1 MKKHLLPFLGGLLL
15 LCSQLYAQ
23 SREVT
28 GTVTSKDDGSL
39 LPGVSI
45 RLAGTSTGALT
56 NDKGEYTINARAGQT
71 LTFSFV
77 GFLNQEVKVPES
89 GPLDVALSLDE
100 LALNEVVITAGGL
113 TAQRRELGN
122 QATTVKAQDIVQGKP
137 ISVAASLAGRVPG
150 LLVMG
155 VSSGVNPNYRL
166 VLRGNR
172 SLTGNNQALVVIDN
186 IISTTD
192 ILGNINP
199 EDIDDIQVLNGAGA
213 AALYGSDASNGALIV
228 TTKKGKSGKTEFK
241 VSNTTTLERVSFLP
255 QLQNGFG
262 SGTTPDDV
270 PEYTPYENQQY
281 GPAYD
286 GSSVEIGKPLQD
298 GSIQHVPYSTKN
310 FREDFWNTGIA
321 NQTDLSVT
329 SGDEKGTFYLS
340 GQYFNQRSTVPYDKY
355 KRYSLRANIVR
366 HIYKNLTAS
375 FNTNFIANR
384 TDQSS
389 QTGTAYQNLLMSPG
403 QVDVT
408 KYEDWKNN
416 PFANPNGYFNE
427 YYQNPY
433 FTLANNRL
441 ADRSDYLQ
449 GNMELKWNP
458 IKPLTLTY
466 RVGISTRNL
475 SGKVTT
481 GKFIYSDYTK
491 SISGSSKTDIAG
503 SVADYSGFTT
513 QLVNDFL
520 AEYRTNLNADFNLNV
535 VLGTTVREN
544 STKAMAIAANGL
556 VIDGLYNV
564 GNSLSNPTA
573 IESNYK
579 ARQIGVYGEARLGFK
594 EYLYLHVTGRND
606 WRSILAKENRS
617 FFYPSADISFIASDA
632 IPALTNSNFLESL
645 KLRAG
650 YSKVG
655 QVNLGASRTFGQVP
669 LSNLGAYALN
679 STFSQAFGY
688 PYSSGAGFTL
698 DNTLVSANLKPEIT
712 TGLEGG
718 VDFELAKLGIG
729 GSLTY
734 YKTNTV
740 DQTITVLIPNSTGY
754 GFLTTNVGE
763 VQNNGIEATLHI
775 TPIKTSSGLQVD
787 LSANY
792 THNTNK
798 VISLSDQSQE
808 LVLSSSGTAARV
820 LAKVGSPFPLL
831 QTTRYNRDD
840 NGRII
845 VDSKTGYPSTNGTFF
860 DAGITNPP
868 HILGL
873 NGGLKYKK
881 LRFNVLFEYRNGHY
895 IYNAISTG
903 YDFSG
908 AGVRTGWYNRDRFVI
923 PNSSYQDSEGNYV
936 ANTNIAVRSGG
947 ADFWTD
953 GTRNTGIGE
962 NYANSAGFWKLREMS
977 VGFDFPSSLL
987 SATKVIKAASLSI
1000 QGRNLFIWVPKS
1012 NLYTDPEYS
1021 SNGADSNAVGFTTLG
1036 QTPPA
1041 RYFGGTL
1048 SLTF

>member
-1 MKKHLLPFLGGLLL
+1 MKKNLLLFLGGLLL
-15 LCSQLYAQ
+15 LCSHAYAQ

-28 GTVTSKDDGSL
+28 GTVTSKDDGSV

-45 RLAGTSTGALT
+45 RIPGTNTGTLT
-56 NDKGEYTINARAGQT
+56 NDQGEYSINARPGQT
-71 LTFSFV
+71 LIFSFV
-77 GFLNQEVKVPES
+77 GFLNQELKAPAS
-89 GPLDVALSLDE
+89 GNLDVVLTLDE

-122 QATTVKAQDIVQGKP
+122 QSTTVKAQDIVQGKP

-186 IISTTD
+186 IISTND
-192 ILGNINP
+192 ILGNLNP
-199 EDIDDIQVLNGAGA
+199 EDIEDIQVLNGAGA

-228 TTKKGKSGKTEFK
+228 TTKKGKSGVTQFR
-241 VSNTTTLERVSFLP
+241 VSNTTTLEKVSFLP

-270 PEYTPYENQQY
+270 PTYTPYENQQY
-281 GPAYD
+281 GPAFD
-286 GSSVEIGKPLQD
+286 GSMVNIGKPLQD
-298 GSIQHVPYSTKN
+298 GSIQQVPYSAQN
-310 FREDFWNTGIA
+310 FREDFWNTGVA

-340 GQYFNQRSTVPYDKY
+340 AQYFDQKSTVPYDKY
-355 KRYSLRANIVR
+355 KRYSVRANVVR

-384 TDQSS
+384 TNQSS
-389 QTGTAYQNLLMSPG
+389 QTLNAYQNLLMSPSH
-403 QVDVT
+403 VDVT
-408 KYEDWKNN
+408 KYEDWQNN

-427 YYQNPY
+427 YFHNPY
-433 FTLANNRL
+433 FTLSNNRL
-441 ADRSDYLQ
+441 SDRSDYLQ

-458 IKPLTLTY
+458 IKPLTFTY
-466 RVGISTRNL
+466 RVGISARNL
-475 SGKVTT
+475 SGKVYT
-481 GKFIYSDYTK
+481 GKFTYSDYTK

-503 SVADYSGFTT
+503 LVADYSGFTT
-513 QLVNDFL
+513 QFVNDFL
-520 AEYRTNLNADFNLNV
+520 AEYRTNLTPAFSLNIA
-535 VLGTTVREN
+535 LGTTVREN
-544 STKAMAIAANGL
+544 STKAVAIAANGL
-556 VIDGLYNV
+556 VIDGLYNI
-564 GNSLSNPTA
+564 GNSLSNPIA
-573 IESNYK
+573 SEGNYK

-594 EYLYLHVTGRND
+594 EFLYLHLTARND

-617 FFYPSADISFIASDA
+617 FFYPSADISFILSDA
-632 IPALTNSNFLESL
+632 IPALSNLEFVESL
-645 KLRAG
+645 KLRGG
-650 YSKVG
+650 YSQVG
-655 QVNLGASRTFGQVP
+655 QVNLGVRRTFGQVP
-669 LSNLGAYALN
+669 LSTLGAYALS

-698 DNTLVSANLKPEIT
+698 DNTLVSSNLKPEIT

-718 VDFELAKLGIG
+718 VDFAFRPWNIG
-729 GSLTY
+729 GAVTY

-754 GFLTTNVGE
+754 GLLTTNVGE
-763 VQNNGIEATLHI
+763 VENQGIETSLNI
-775 TPIKTSSGLQVD
+775 TPIKTASGLQVD
-787 LSANY
+787 LGANY
-792 THNTNK
+792 THNSNK
-798 VISLSDQSQE
+798 VISLSGQSDE
-808 LVLSSSGTAARV
+808 LTLESSGTAARI
-820 LAKVGSPFPLL
+820 LAKVGSPFPML

-840 NGRII
+840 QGRII
-845 VDSKTGYPSTNGTFF
+845 VDSKTGYPATNGSFHNV
-860 DAGITNPP
+860 GITNPP

-873 NGGLKYKK
+873 NGAVKYKGF
-881 LRFNVLFEYRNGHY
+881 RFNILFEYRNGHY

-908 AGVRTGWYNRDRFVI
+908 AGVRTGWFNRDRFVI
-923 PNSSYQDSEGNYV
+923 PNSSYEDGEGNYV

-962 NYANSAGFWKLREMS
+962 NYSNSAGFWKLREAS
-977 VGFDFPSSLL
+977 IGYDFPTSLL
-987 SATKVIKAASLSI
+987 SSTKFIKGASLSI

-1021 SNGADSNAVGFTTLG
+1021 ANGAESNAVGFTNLG

>member
-1 MKKHLLPFLGGLLL
+1 MKKALLSFLGGLLL
-15 LCSQLYAQ
+15 LCSQAYAQ

-45 RLAGTSTGALT
+45 RIPGTNTGTLT
-56 NDKGEYTINARAGQT
+56 NDKGEYSITARPGQS
-71 LTFSFV
+71 LLFSFV
-77 GFLNQEVKVPES
+77 GFLNQELKVPAT
-89 GPLDVALSLDE
+89 GNLDVVLTLDE

-122 QATTVKAQDIVQGKP
+122 QATTVKAQDIVQSKP

-155 VSSGVNPNYRL
+155 VSSGVNPSYRL

-172 SLTGNNQALVVIDN
+172 SITGNNQALVVIDN

-199 EDIDDIQVLNGAGA
+199 EDIEDIQVLNGAGA

-228 TTKKGKSGKTEFK
+228 TTKKGKAGKTEFK

-255 QLQNGFG
+255 QLQKGFG

-270 PEYTPYENQQY
+270 PTYTPYENQQY
-281 GPAYD
+281 GPAFD
-286 GSSVEIGKPLQD
+286 GSDVIIGKPLQD
-298 GSIQHVPYSTKN
+298 GSIQTVPYSAQN

-329 SGDEKGTFYLS
+329 SGDDKGTFYLS

-389 QTGTAYQNLLMSPG
+389 QTAAAYQNLLMSPA

-408 KYEDWKNN
+408 KYEDWQNN

-427 YYQNPY
+427 YFQNPY
-433 FTLANNRL
+433 FTLSNNRL

-458 IKPLTLTY
+458 VKPLTFTY

-475 SGKVTT
+475 SGKVRT
-481 GKFIYSDYTK
+481 GKFTYSDYTK
-491 SISGSSKTDIAG
+491 SISGSSKTDTPG
-503 SVADYSGFTT
+503 LVADYSGFTT

-520 AEYRTNLNADFNLNV
+520 AEYRTNLSPAFNLNV
-535 VLGTTVREN
+535 VFGTTVREN
-544 STKAMAIAANGL
+544 STKAVAIAANGL

-564 GNSLSNPTA
+564 GNSLNNPTA

-594 EYLYLHVTGRND
+594 EFLYLHATARND

-617 FFYPSADISFIASDA
+617 FFYPSVDISFIASDA
-632 IPALTNSNFLESL
+632 IPGLSNLDFLESL

-650 YSKVG
+650 YSQVG
-655 QVNLGASRTFGQVP
+655 QVNLGTSRTFGQVP
-669 LSNLGAYALN
+669 LSTLGAYALN
-679 STFSQAFGY
+679 STFSQASGY

-698 DNTLVSANLKPEIT
+698 DNTLVSSNLKPEIT

-718 VDFELAKLGIG
+718 VDFAFRPWSID
-729 GSLTY
+729 GSLTF

-740 DQTITVLIPNSTGY
+740 DQTITVFIPNSTG
-754 GFLTTNVGE
+754 FERLTTNVGE
-763 VQNNGIEATLHI
+763 VENRGIETSLRI
-775 TPIKTSSGLQVD
+775 TPIKTGD
-787 LSANY
+787 LEVSLGANY
-792 THNTNK
+792 TYNRNK
-798 VISLSDQSQE
+798 VISLSDQASE
-808 LVLSSSGTAARV
+808 LSLSSSGSAARII
-820 LAKVGSPFPLL
+820 AKVGSPFPLL
-831 QTTRYNRDD
+831 QTTRYNRDPE
-840 NGRII
+840 GRII
-845 VDSKTGYPSTNGTFF
+845 VNPKTGYPATNGSFHDT
-860 DAGITNPP
+860 GITNPP
-868 HILGL
+868 HILGA
-873 NGGLKYKK
+873 NGTVRYKK

-908 AGVRTGWYNRDRFVI
+908 AGIRTAWYNRDRFVI
-923 PNSSYQDSEGNYV
+923 PNSSYLNSEGNYV

-953 GTRNTGIGE
+953 GTRNTTIGE
-962 NYANSAGFWKLREMS
+962 NYSNSAGFWKMREAS
-977 VGFDFPSSLL
+977 LSFDFPSSIL
-987 SATKVIKAASLSI
+987 SATKVIKGASLSI

-1021 SNGADSNAVGFTTLG
+1021 QNGADNNAVGFTNLG